1 MRKTLFIILSVI
13 VCQAISATTSSPILV
28 ENQALTVTTVGAQ
41 DYDVSNNGELRISSP
56 NTTSTGIINITSETG
71 WVRLDGVLPSQAIAS
86 YLSKFR
92 ISGQAAINKT
102 NIRVTNYLRGCV
114 IMAHG
119 ISYQPLTVYKD
130 ENYLGEQ
137 LTISQN
143 IYNRK
148 AQLGTFDDAIS
159 SFKLKKGYMATF
171 AYNEDGTRFSKVY
184 VADNA
189 DVNIPVLP
197 AGLNNQVSFIR
208 VMPWRYSGKKGI
220 GFGAIEGVKAVKSD
234 WYYSWGSKSIAD
246 LTDIEFVPMKWNA
259 KSVTDANWADILAHQ
274 DVTHVLGFNEPDGA
288 EQANMTVD
296 KQIELWPKMLES
308 GLRLGSPAFAGN
320 YTQLYEFIDRCDA
333 LNYRVDFIPVHL
345 YLDSPSQNFY
355 NTCKTVYDR
364 TKRPIWIT
372 EFNYGGDWSS
382 TKPTDAAVA
391 TRVAEVI
398 QRFDTARIVE
408 RYAIFDFHNET
419 YPYRYVFTLPKTN
432 YITTP
437 MGSLYRDNVA
447 PMAYKSTFDVIK
459 PYKLIPPTN
468 IKALI
473 EGAKV
478 VKLSWVNDIETQLV
492 TVERAPLGTTNYQV
506 IASLSGDILNY
517 TDIVPYNGTFIY
529 RFRAK
534 NTANELSSYIVLN
547 VDVKE
552 FANVV
557 LNKNAVASS
566 TLSASYAASNAV
578 DGDTISD
585 GNRWVNVRG
594 VFPTHLTVGL
604 KGRYMINEL
613 KLYTGYQGYNTPL
626 TNFDF
631 QYWNGSAWVNIV
643 SETNNTIS
651 RYTKKFTSI
660 LTDSVRL
667 FVNDVYDTST
677 AGGII
682 RLFEMQVMG
691 ALAVNTSTNNAV
703 ALNNKLKIY
712 PNPSSGIINISN
724 AENVKSIEIYNL
736 SGMCLY
742 KSRITSQID
751 LSFLSKGFYFLK
763 TDTNQKEK
771 ISIK

>member
-1 MRKTLFIILSVI
+1 MRKPLIILLLVI
-13 VCQAISATTSSPILV
+13 ICQAISATKSSPILV

-56 NTTSTGIINITSETG
+56 NTTSTGIINITSETA
-71 WVRLDGVLPSQAIAS
+71 WVKLDGVLPSQAIAS

-92 ISGQAAINKT
+92 VNGQTAINKT
-102 NIRVTNYLRGCV
+102 NIRVSNYLRGCI
-114 IMAHG
+114 IMPHG

-137 LTISQN
+137 LKLSQN
-143 IYNRK
+143 TYHQK

-171 AYNEDGTRFSKVY
+171 AFNEDGTRFSKVY

-197 AGLNNQVSFIR
+197 TGLNNQVSFVR
-208 VMPWRYSGKKGI
+208 VLPWRYSGKKGI
-220 GFGAIEGVKAVKSD
+220 GYGTIEGVKAVKSD
-234 WYYSWGSKSIAD
+234 WYYSWGPKSIAD

-259 KSVTDANWADILAHQ
+259 KSVNDANWADILAHQ
-274 DVTHVLGFNEPDGA
+274 DVTHVLGFNEPDQA

-296 KQIELWPKMLES
+296 KQIELWPKMMES
-308 GLRLGSPAFAGN
+308 GLRLGAPAFAGN

-333 LNYRVDFIPVHL
+333 LNYRVDFIPIHL
-345 YLDSPSQNFY
+345 YLDATSQTFY
-355 NTCKTVYDR
+355 NKCKEVYDR

-391 TRVAEVI
+391 TRIAEVI

-408 RYAIFDFHNET
+408 RYAIFDFHNES
-419 YPYRYVFTLPKTN
+419 YPYRYVFTLPKTS

-447 PMAYKSTFDVIK
+447 PMAYKSAYDVIK

-468 IKALI
+468 IKALL
-473 EGAKV
+473 EGAKI
-478 VKLSWVNDIETQLV
+478 VKLSWINDVETQLV
-492 TVERAPLGTTNYQV
+492 TIERAPFGTTNYQV
-506 IASLSGDILNY
+506 IASLSGDIVNY
-517 TDIVPYNGTFIY
+517 TDKVPYNGTFIY

-534 NTANELSSYIVLN
+534 NTANELSSYINLQVE
-547 VDVKE
+547 VKE
-552 FANVV
+552 FINVV
-557 LNKNAVASS
+557 LNKNAVANS

-594 VFPTHLTVGL
+594 VFPSHLTVGL
-604 KGRYMINEL
+604 SSRYSINEL
-613 KLYTGYQGYNTPL
+613 KLYTGYQGYNTPI

-631 QYWNGSAWVNIV
+631 QYWDGSAWINIV
-643 SETNNTIS
+643 SETNNTNS
-651 RYTKKFTSI
+651 RYTKKFTAVQ
-660 LTDSVRL
+660 TDSVRL
-667 FVNDVYDTST
+667 FVNGVYDTST

-691 ALAVNTSTNNAV
+691 ALALNTITNNAIE
-703 ALNNKLKIY
+703 LNNKLKIF
-712 PNPSSGIINISN
+712 PNPSTGIINILIADN
-724 AENVKSIEIYNL
+724 AQFVEVFNV

-742 KSRITSQID
+742 KSKITSQID
-751 LSFLSKGFYFLK
+751 LSFLNKGFYFLK
-763 TDTNQKEK
+763 TDTNQTAK

>member
-1 MRKTLFIILSVI
+1 MRKTLFILIMLI

-56 NTTSTGIINITSETG
+56 NTTSTGIINITSETA

-92 ISGQAAINKT
+92 VNGQTAINKT

-114 IMAHG
+114 IMPHG
-119 ISYQPLTVYKD
+119 ITYQPLTVYKD

-137 LTISQN
+137 LKLSQST
-143 IYNRK
+143 YHRK
-148 AQLGTFDDAIS
+148 AQLGTFDEAIS

-171 AYNEDGTRFSKVY
+171 AFNEDGTRFSKVY

-197 AGLNNQVSFIR
+197 TGLNNHVSFVR
-208 VMPWRYSGKKGI
+208 VLPWRYTGKKG
-220 GFGAIEGVKAVKSD
+220 FGYSAIEASKVLKTD
-234 WYYSWGSKSIAD
+234 WYYSWGPKSIAD

-259 KSVTDANWADILAHQ
+259 KSVTDANWADILVHQ
-274 DVTHVLGFNEPDGA
+274 DVTHVLGFNEPDG
-288 EQANMTVD
+288 ETQANMSVD

-308 GLRLGSPAFAGN
+308 GLRLGAPAVASN
-320 YTQLYEFIDRCDA
+320 YTELYEFIDRCDA
-333 LNYRVDFIPVHL
+333 LNYRVDFIPIHL
-345 YLDSPSQNFY
+345 YFEQTGQQFY
-355 NTCKTVYDR
+355 NRCKAVYDR

-372 EFNYGGDWSS
+372 EFNYGGDWTSGN
-382 TKPTDAAVA
+382 PTLTQVRD
-391 TRVAEVI
+391 RI
-398 QRFDTARIVE
+398 QEIIQVFDTARIIE
-408 RYAIFDFHNET
+408 RYAVFDFDEFT
-419 YPYRYVFTLPKTN
+419 KSRYVFNEPTSN
-432 YITTP
+432 YITSP
-437 MGSLYRDNVA
+437 MGSMYRDNVA
-447 PMAYKSTFDVIK
+447 PMAYKSAFDVIK

-478 VKLSWVNDIETQLV
+478 VKLSWVSDVETQMV

-534 NTANELSSYIVLN
+534 NTANELSSYISLQVE
-547 VDVKE
+547 VKE
-552 FANVV
+552 FTNVV

-643 SETNNTIS
+643 SETNNTNS
-651 RYTKKFTSI
+651 RYTKKFTAVH
-660 LTDSVRL
+660 TDSVRL

-724 AENVKSIEIYNL
+724 AENAKSFEIYNL

-742 KSRITSQID
+742 KSRMTSQID

-763 TDTNQKEK
+763 TDTNQTEK